1 MHRKQ
6 IQNQHRQAMKTTAT
20 LEKTSRQWW
29 FYLLI
34 ISAQFIIMPLA
45 TRNFDFQQIQSIITT
60 SLTKA
65 LIFKLTA
72 LYPYFQVTS
81 LLFIGA
87 LFLLKNRFG
96 RIFSLYAA
104 LSYLAFSIIQNIAV
118 TETYGFSIVTINVLM
133 FAGVAFT
140 WLRESLYP
148 QTDYSFRN
156 LNWKTYWMIPLAL
169 FAFWTPLDMK
179 TLEFSFTGS
188 AFLTNGSAL
197 TFCMMTPVFLTIQT
211 LCMPRVNRVTYR
223 ITAFVGIL
231 LGIYNLFN
239 FLNPYTVN
247 LGIVHIPLLL
257 IALFSFIYSFTCK
270 TSNTK

>member
-1 MHRKQ
+1 
-6 IQNQHRQAMKTTAT
+6 MKTTVI

-87 LFLLKNRFG
+87 FFLLKNRFG

-104 LSYLAFSIIQNIAV
+104 LSYLAFAVIQNISV
-118 TETYGFSIVTINVLM
+118 TETYGFSMVTINILM

-148 QTDYSFRN
+148 QLKD
-156 LNWKTYWMIPLAL
+156 L
-169 FAFWTPLDMK
+169 LDDSAG
-179 TLEFSFTGS
+179 LVRYLDASGYENTG
-188 AFLTNGSAL
+188 
-197 TFCMMTPVFLTIQT
+197 IQF
-211 LCMPRVNRVTYR
+211 YR
-223 ITAFVGIL
+223 VGIPDKR
-231 LGIYNLFN
+231 LGLD
-239 FLNPYTVN
+239 FLYDDSGISDHSDALYAAGKPGHLPYY
-247 LGIVHIPLLL
+247 GFCRYFAWPL
-257 IALFSFIYSFTCK
+257 
-270 TSNTK
+270 